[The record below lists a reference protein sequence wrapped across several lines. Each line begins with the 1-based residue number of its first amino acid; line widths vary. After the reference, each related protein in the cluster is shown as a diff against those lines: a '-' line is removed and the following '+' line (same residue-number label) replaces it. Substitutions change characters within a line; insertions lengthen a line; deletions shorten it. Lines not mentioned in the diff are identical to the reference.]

1 VIKELN
7 FDTSQE
13 LAVQL
18 KPVQQVSL
26 AELALKEQLFRLM
39 HERDELLI
47 RIADREIELRAV
59 IETFKHLEV

>member
-1 VIKELN
+1 MIKELN

-13 LAVQL
+13 LAVRL
-18 KPVQQVSL
+18 KPVQQISV

-47 RIADREIELRAV
+47 RITDREIELRAV
-59 IETFKHLEV
+59 IETFKQLEV

>member
-1 VIKELN
+1 
-7 FDTSQE
+7 
-13 LAVQL
+13 L

-59 IETFKHLEV
+59 IESFKHLEV